1 MASVA
6 QLSNRYL
13 ARLWLKESHN
23 VAALVY
29 GGRSPIALALCEQ
42 LAASGQE
49 VHLVTRHRDET
60 IVKLASDHHCK
71 HVHECDLED
80 AKKSIAL
87 ALEIDNKVDGL
98 DAVAFMHRYR
108 TATSNPIKQYEVEV
122 YTPYEILESLA
133 SQSRVKQCAV
143 VLTTSPAARNIVG
156 DQDFQ
161 YHASK
166 AALSQLVRFGAVRF
180 ASKNLRINGV
190 SPGSFIF
197 KQRAADF
204 YAKNPEVVARAN
216 KLIPLARMGTVVEIA
231 NVASF
236 LLSDKS
242 SYMNGQILEVDGGL
256 SNFDQASLTKPD

>member
-1 MASVA
+1 MA

-49 VHLVTRHRDET
+49 VHLVTRHRDEA
-60 IVKLASDHHCK
+60 IVKLASDHNCK

-87 ALEIDNKVDGL
+87 ALEIDTIVNGL
-98 DAVAFMHRYR
+98 DAVAFVHRYR
-108 TATSNPIKQYEVEV
+108 NSSPSPLKQYEVEV
-122 YTPYEILESLA
+122 YTPYRILEALA
-133 SQSRVKQCAV
+133 ERKRLKQCAV
-143 VLTTSPAARNIVG
+143 VVTTSPGAHHVLG

-204 YAKNPEVVARAN
+204 YAKNPEVVKRAN
-216 KLIPLARMGTVVEIA
+216 NLIPLSRMGTVVEIA

-242 SYMNGQILEVDGGL
+242 SYMNGQILEVDGG
-256 SNFDQASLTKPD
+256 SLNIEITSTI

>member
-1 MASVA
+1 M
-6 QLSNRYL
+6 
-13 ARLWLKESHN
+13 
-23 VAALVY
+23 AALVY

-242 SYMNGQILEVDGGL
+242 SYMNGQIVEVDGGL

>member
-1 MASVA
+1 M
-6 QLSNRYL
+6 
-13 ARLWLKESHN
+13 
-23 VAALVY
+23 AALVY

-49 VHLVTRHRDET
+49 VHLVTRHRDEA

-87 ALEIDNKVDGL
+87 ALEIDTKVNGL
-98 DAVAFMHRYR
+98 FAVAFVHRYR
-108 TATSNPIKQYEVEV
+108 TAISNPVKQYEVEV
-122 YTPYEILESLA
+122 YTPYEIIESLA
-133 SQSRVKQCAV
+133 SQSRVKQLAI
-143 VLTTSPAARNIVG
+143 TFFTSPGSHHVLG

-166 AALSQLVRFGAVRF
+166 ADVSQLVRFGAVRF
-180 ASKNLRINGV
+180 ASKNLRVNGV
-190 SPGSFIF
+190 SPGSFVF

-216 KLIPLARMGTVVEIA
+216 RLIPLARMGTVNEIA
-231 NVASF
+231 SVASF

-242 SYMNGQILEVDGGL
+242 SYMNGQILEVDGG
-256 SNFDQASLTKPD
+256 SAGIEISAVRDF